1 MDEAKN
7 GKFVVTDIPHEKY
20 PFLHRI
26 RALRNIG
33 HDVKKGDLGGFVE
46 GEYNLSFEEGDE
58 AWIYDDAIAAG
69 SSVID
74 QGSQLRDRAIVC
86 DTAYVSQG
94 SVLSGNA
101 RAEDQ
106 VYIRGADMKENA
118 RASGD
123 AMVINSSDTHM
134 RPELAGNCV
143 IFGKVTGGVS
153 IRGKVVVFYPEEVV
167 NASLDRFIVSDE
179 GRTVV
184 RDPSRDELSPHPPK
198 KEDPQPVKPRT
209 KQRGRSR

>member
-7 GKFVVTDIPHEKY
+7 DKFVVTDIPHEKY

-26 RALRNIG
+26 RALRDIG
-33 HDVKKGDLGGFVE
+33 EDIKKGDLGGFVE
-46 GEYNLSFEEGDE
+46 GEYNLSFEPDDT

-74 QGSQLRDRAIVC
+74 QGAQLRDRAIVC

-134 RPELAGNCV
+134 RPELA
-143 IFGKVTGGVS
+143 
-153 IRGKVVVFYPEEVV
+153 
-167 NASLDRFIVSDE
+167 
-179 GRTVV
+179 
-184 RDPSRDELSPHPPK
+184 
-198 KEDPQPVKPRT
+198 
-209 KQRGRSR
+209 